1 MKMRSTT
8 KRFATKGKLRMPLA
22 PTSRLGRAIA
32 DDIRFV
38 ASDVTA
44 VVIPNFAILADGG
57 AAHRDN
63 RRRVRLPRPNDL
75 I

>member
-8 KRFATKGKLRMPLA
+8 RRFATKGKLRMPLA

-44 VVIPNFAILADGG
+44 VVIPNSRYWLMEEQPTATI
-57 AAHRDN
+57 AAVSAFLDQTN
-63 RRRVRLPRPNDL
+63 
-75 I
+75 